1 MKKLYVTAVV
11 AGAMF
16 FSVESATAQVYE
28 NSQAEAEMQQT
39 QQTDYTQIEE
49 QDLPEEVR
57 LAVARDYQGS
67 TLSEIY
73 SRERDGQT
81 TYKLVLSA
89 EDGESQELFA
99 DAQGNWIE
107 NDEQDQE

>member
-1 MKKLYVTAVV
+1 MKRLYVTAVV

-28 NSQAEAEMQQT
+28 NSQGEVATEQT

-49 QDLPEEVR
+49 QDLPNEVR
-57 LAVARDYQGS
+57 QAFERDHQGS

-73 SRERDGQT
+73 SRDRDGQT
-81 TYKLVLSA
+81 TYRLVYSDQ
-89 EDGESQELFA
+89 DGQSQELFA